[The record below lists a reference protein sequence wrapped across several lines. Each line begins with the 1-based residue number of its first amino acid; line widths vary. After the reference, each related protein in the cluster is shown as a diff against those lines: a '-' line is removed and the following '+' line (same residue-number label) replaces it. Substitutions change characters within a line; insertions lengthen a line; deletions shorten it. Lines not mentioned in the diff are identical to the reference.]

1 VAEGKRK
8 DGLLQLQMIIY
19 LLCAPGVVERSQGV
33 LRGNAAASVE
43 WLVVAT
49 PITCQAANDK

>member
-19 LLCAPGVVERSQGV
+19 LLCAPGVVERSHGV
-33 LRGNAAASVE
+33 LRGNAAE